1 MSIYNDFV
9 RIHFPDLDQGE
20 LQQLSSRAEC
30 AAECILT
37 GVAAV
42 GKMMFYAGDKG
53 YAPDKKDFQDIGGML
68 MELMPLVRA
77 LSDTAGN
84 ADFCRRRLEK
94 GK

>member
-9 RIHFPDLDQGE
+9 RTRFPDLDQGE
-20 LQQLSSRAEC
+20 LQRLSSRAEC
-30 AAECILT
+30 AADGILT

-42 GKMMFYAGDKG
+42 GKMMCFSVSDG
-53 YAPDKKDFQDIGGML
+53 YEPSEKDFQDIGGML

-84 ADFCRRRLEK
+84 ADFCRHRLDK
-94 GK
+94 DK